1 MDIHGR
7 KQHQYQRKILNDSYT
22 DHLDSVRKIRLSLG
36 SKQNIQNPLAFVK
49 IQTLTASNHSGH
61 GVKIMWSTENDQ
73 NDWEQERA
81 EVESAPRD
89 SGAVPPYLPCAA
101 GFTLGASDPAFR

>member
-1 MDIHGR
+1 MSQKLQIKTTTRYH
-7 KQHQYQRKILNDSYT
+7 YT
-22 DHLDSVRKIRLSLG
+22 
-36 SKQNIQNPLAFVK
+36 PK
-49 IQTLTASNHSGH
+49 IQTLTTSNHSGH